1 MKKQFLR
8 IAVCLLV
15 SSTVFMA
22 CNKDD
27 NNTPVGSE
35 LYQRLGGNAGIT
47 KVVDDGVGIVVADPQ
62 LAPYFA
68 ITIQSQERVD
78 DLKANIVDLLGQ
90 TVGGPE
96 VYTGLS
102 MKAAH
107 VGMGISDDDFTKFL
121 VDFTQALQEN
131 GVSADDQATI
141 GAALEAL
148 RPDIVE

>member
-1 MKKQFLR
+1 MKKQILR
-8 IAVCLLV
+8 ITACLLI

-22 CNKDD
+22 CNKDN

-35 LYQRLGGNAGIT
+35 LYQRLGSNAGIT
-47 KVVDDGVGIVVADPQ
+47 KVVDDGVAIVVADPQ

-68 ITIQSQERVD
+68 ITVQSQERVD

-96 VYTGLS
+96 VYSGLS

-121 VDFTQALQEN
+121 VDFTQALQDN
-131 GVSADDQATI
+131 GVSPDDQATI
-141 GAALEAL
+141 GAALESL
-148 RPDIVE
+148 RSDIVE

>member
-1 MKKQFLR
+1 MKKQILR
-8 IAVCLLV
+8 LTACLLL

-22 CNKDD
+22 CNKND

-35 LYQRLGGNAGIT
+35 LYQRLGGNAGIA

-78 DLKANIVDLLGQ
+78 DLKANLVDLLGQ

-102 MKAAH
+102 MKATH
-107 VGMGISDDDFTKFL
+107 IGMGITDDDFTKFL
-121 VDFTQALQEN
+121 VDFTQALQDN
-131 GVSADDQATI
+131 GVSPDDQATI
-141 GAALEAL
+141 GAALESFRA
-148 RPDIVE
+148 DIVE

>member
-1 MKKQFLR
+1 MKKQILR
-8 IAVCLLV
+8 IASCLLI
-15 SSTVFMA
+15 SSTILLA

-27 NNTPVGSE
+27 NNMPVGSE

-47 KVVDDGVGIVVADPQ
+47 KVVDDGVAIVVADPQ

-78 DLKANIVDLLGQ
+78 ALKANIVDLLGQ

-107 VGMGISDDDFTKFL
+107 VGMGIEDDDFTQFL
-121 VDFTQALQEN
+121 VDFTQALQDN
-131 GVSADDQATI
+131 GVSPEDQATI
-141 GAALEAL
+141 GAALESF
-148 RPDIVE
+148 RVDIVE

>member
-1 MKKQFLR
+1 MKKQFLQ
-8 IAVCLLV
+8 ITACLLL
-15 SSTVFMA
+15 SSAVFMA
-22 CNKDD
+22 CKKND
-27 NNTPVGSE
+27 TPAPVGSA

-47 KVVDDGVGIVVADPQ
+47 KVVNDGVGIVVADPQ

-68 ITIQSQERVD
+68 VTIQSQERVD

-107 VGMGISDDDFTKFL
+107 VGMGIKDDDFSKFL
-121 VDFTQALQEN
+121 VDFTQAMQDD

-141 GAALEAL
+141 GAALESFRA
-148 RPDIVE
+148 DIVE

>member
-1 MKKQFLR
+1 MKKQILR
-8 IAVCLLV
+8 IAACLLI
-15 SSTVFMA
+15 SSTVLMA
-22 CNKDD
+22 CNKND
-27 NNTPVGSE
+27 NTTPVGSE

-78 DLKANIVDLLGQ
+78 DLKANLVDLLGQ

-96 VYTGLS
+96 VYSGLS

-121 VDFTQALQEN
+121 VDFTQALQDN
-131 GVSADDQATI
+131 GVSPDDQATI
-141 GAALEAL
+141 GAALESL
-148 RPDIVE
+148 RSDIVE